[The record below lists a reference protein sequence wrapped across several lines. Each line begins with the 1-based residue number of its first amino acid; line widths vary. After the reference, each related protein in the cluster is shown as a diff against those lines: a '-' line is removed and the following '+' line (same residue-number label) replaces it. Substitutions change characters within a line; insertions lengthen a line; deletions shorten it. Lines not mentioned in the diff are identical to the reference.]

1 MSESEHEKRHTGRR
15 GFSAL
20 SLRTQLLLVI
30 NVPLV
35 LLVAVLLVFEFRR
48 EMTERVHEKEIA
60 LEEEA
65 KTILPAV
72 LQVQHHGVED
82 VQAYIDTVCA
92 RMRDDDSPGHHIAVA
107 LPGQVLQAESHHRA
121 SPEMFDALRRAA
133 DTRISR
139 AYAAEREIITGV
151 SQGEEATIFV
161 SEEMAP
167 LRRAAWND
175 VLLRIVALLFRA
187 VIAAVA
193 LNLVLF
199 RLVTVPLGRLVA
211 AVRQIAAG
219 KLGVQN
225 EGVSSAELRFLND
238 EVNDMS
244 QALAETDKYRAIQM
258 AKAREIQQ
266 HVLPNGGEIAGLT
279 ISTVFEPADE
289 VGGDYFDVISLP
301 NSRVL
306 ICVADVTGHG
316 VSAAM
321 STMLLRALLHTA
333 TELHDTTTEIME
345 FINRRFADATLP
357 GDFATV
363 VLVQLALSSRR
374 LEYVSAG
381 HETGVLVSRDGQPRA
396 LESTGLILGIDEDAE
411 FESLELL
418 CEPGDRLLLLTDGV
432 TEAQGADGQM
442 FGRQRTIE
450 LLRESSKLPV
460 DDVVR
465 QLKLQL
471 NQFRAKVAPHDEVTV
486 VLVEVTKGQTTSGD
500 DS

>member
-1 MSESEHEKRHTGRR
+1 MSESEHEERR
-15 GFSAL
+15 TAIGGFSAL

-35 LLVAVLLVFEFRR
+35 LLVAVLLVYDFRR
-48 EMTERVHEKEIA
+48 EMAELVHEKKIA
-60 LEEEA
+60 LQEEA

-92 RMRDDDSPGHHIAVA
+92 QMRDDDSPGHHIAVA

-133 DTRISR
+133 DSPISR
-139 AYAAEREIITGV
+139 AHAGEREIIAGV
-151 SQGEEATIFV
+151 FRGRDATIYV

-167 LRRAAWND
+167 LRRLAWKD
-175 VLLRIVALLFRA
+175 LLRRVTGLLVLA
-187 VIAAVA
+187 VIAAIT
-193 LNLVLF
+193 LNVVLL
-199 RLVTVPLGRLVA
+199 RLVTVPLGRLVT

-219 KLGVQN
+219 KLGVQS
-225 EGVSSAELRFLND
+225 EGASSAELRFLND
-238 EVNDMS
+238 EVNEMS
-244 QALAETDKYRAIQM
+244 QALAEADKYRAIQM
-258 AKAREIQQ
+258 AKARELQQ

-279 ISTVFEPADE
+279 LSTVFEPADE

-301 NSRVL
+301 SNRVL

-345 FINRRFADATLP
+345 FVNRRFVDATLP

-363 VLVQLALSSRR
+363 VLVQLDLRSRR
-374 LEYVSAG
+374 LDYVSAG
-381 HETGVLVSRDGQPRA
+381 HETGVLVSPDGRYRA
-396 LESTGLILGIDEDAE
+396 LESTGLILGIDENGE
-411 FESLELL
+411 FESFELS
-418 CEPGDRLLLLTDGV
+418 CEPGERLLLVTDGV
-432 TEAQGADGQM
+432 TETQGADGKM
-442 FGRQRTIE
+442 FGRERAIE
-450 LLRESSKLPV
+450 LLRKSSNLPV
-460 DDVVR
+460 DDVLR
-465 QLKLQL
+465 QLNLQL
-471 NQFRAKVAPHDEVTV
+471 KQFSAGAAPHDDVTV
-486 VLVEVTKGQTTSGD
+486 VLVEVPDGRTA
-500 DS
+500 